1 MSTATI
7 TVTTTRRTTITVDE
21 QEVQNILVKH
31 LAIEGKKAHFEFDDF
46 GGGVTVYFEECEVE
60 TN

>member
-1 MSTATI
+1 MSAATI

-21 QEVQNILVKH
+21 QEVRNVLAKH
-31 LAIEGKKAHFEFDDF
+31 LAIEDKKATFEFDNY

-60 TN
+60 RN